1 MITMLKRSIRLE
13 LDAILNELKMN
24 LANNYKDLAHDAL
37 KKLHA
42 TLDDY
47 KNNGTIKEKDYMKYK
62 KIADEYSDK
71 MADYHH

>member
-1 MITMLKRSIRLE
+1 MLKRSVRLE
-13 LDAILNELKMN
+13 LDAILNELKVN

-42 TLDDY
+42 TLESY
-47 KNNGTIKEKDYMKYK
+47 YNSGMMKEKDYSKYK
-62 KIADEYSDK
+62 KIADDYSVK

>member
-1 MITMLKRSIRLE
+1 MLKRSVRLE
-13 LDAILNELKMN
+13 LDGILNELKMN

-42 TLDDY
+42 TLDEYYD
-47 KNNGTIKEKDYMKYK
+47 GGMMKEKDYDKYK
-62 KIADEYSDK
+62 KIADDYSAK

>member
-1 MITMLKRSIRLE
+1 MMLKRSIRLE
-13 LDAILNELKMN
+13 LDGILNDLKMN

-42 TLDDY
+42 TLEEY
-47 KNNGTIKEKDYMKYK
+47 KANGMIKDKDYNKYK
-62 KIADEYSDK
+62 KIADEYSTR

>member
-1 MITMLKRSIRLE
+1 MTMLKRSIRLE

-42 TLDDY
+42 TLDEY
-47 KNNGTIKEKDYMKYK
+47 KNSGAIKEKDYMKYK